1 MRRGINDRNGG
12 LSQELDVVC
21 LIPASGLDVP
31 ALEILFRPQVG
42 LGQRG
47 TAERDTRF
55 PAEASQ
61 AKVRITS
68 SAFHGGTVPAARS
81 PPLPG
86 GIP

>member
-1 MRRGINDRNGG
+1 VPGGVDGRGAGFGEEVDAVR
-12 LSQELDVVC
+12 
-21 LIPASGLDVP
+21 LIPAGGPDVP
-31 ALEILFRPQVG
+31 VREILLRPQVR